1 MRTFPKMLFVAIC
14 LASACSEKSEQENT
28 AKPEALTAIPI
39 SELGKVGERVQQ
51 LGSGAPTDL
60 AGDGIPEAQM
70 TRDQEG
76 GIQFETVAADGNVDY
91 IYKRSANGA
100 SHTLADVN
108 EDGMTDYHQDSY
120 VDEKGRRSKI
130 VYQYDFNFDGYQ
142 VVRGEFFAHIY
153 EPSITFNN
161 YKVGV
166 NTACIKKLPEYD
178 YVQILVNPE
187 DKKLAVRPC
196 SEDEKDSFRWCSGT
210 KKRSPKQITCRM
222 FFAKVISLMDWNPNY
237 RYKLLG
243 KLVRS
248 GEELLFIFD
257 LNSPEIYERTIKEDG
272 KVKASRKPLFPES
285 WQTQFGLPVS
295 EHKKAMQINFF
306 DDYAVFGLQEE
317 LKPTRKTESETKEA
331 TYEQLNL
338 TTVTGNS
345 TKQYPTDN
353 SGY

>member
-1 MRTFPKMLFVAIC
+1 MN
-14 LASACSEKSEQENT
+14 EQTLMNEM
-28 AKPEALTAIPI
+28 EII
-39 SELGKVGERVQQ
+39 
-51 LGSGAPTDL
+51 D
-60 AGDGIPEAQM
+60 
-70 TRDQEG
+70 
-76 GIQFETVAADGNVDY
+76 VD
-91 IYKRSANGA
+91 
-100 SHTLADVN
+100 
-108 EDGMTDYHQDSY
+108 
-120 VDEKGRRSKI
+120 
-130 VYQYDFNFDGYQ
+130 DFNFDGYQ

-187 DKKLAVRPC
+187 
-196 SEDEKDSFRWCSGT
+196 

-317 LKPTRKTESETKEA
+317 LKSTRKTESETKEA
-331 TYEQLNL
+331 TYEQLHL

-345 TKQYPTDN
+345 TKQYPADN